1 MRIVITRSGGVGGL
15 TRTWSL
21 EVGRAEAEQR
31 WLPLAE
37 AEAEAKAGAEGEAE
51 AEGEAA
57 PGAGVRQRDAGPPP
71 PDAARDR
78 FTYRITVGYTEV
90 SVPESRLAEPWRE
103 LIERAREA
111 TRSTPGPGEGGVPAR
126 GTDRSSGVEDGTPEE
141 LL

>member
-1 MRIVITRSGGVGGL
+1 MRIEITRSGGIGGL

-21 EVGRAEAEQR
+21 EVSRAEAEQR

-37 AEAEAKAGAEGEAE
+37 AEAEASGE
-51 AEGEAA
+51 
-57 PGAGVRQRDAGPPP
+57 GVRQ

-78 FTYRITVGYTEV
+78 FTYRITIGYTEV

-103 LIERAREA
+103 LIDRARA
-111 TRSTPGPGEGGVPAR
+111 APRTLPALGPGEGGPPIP
-126 GTDRSSGVEDGTPEE
+126 DGAGDAEHGKPEE

>member
-37 AEAEAKAGAEGEAE
+37 AEAEAE
-51 AEGEAA
+51 AEGDAV
-57 PGAGVRQRDAGPPP
+57 PGAGVRQPDAGPPP

-90 SVPESRLAEPWRE
+90 SVPESRLAAPWRE

-111 TRSTPGPGEGGVPAR
+111 TRSSPGPGEGGGPAR
-126 GTDRSSGVEDGTPEE
+126 GADRSSGVEDGAPEE

>member
-1 MRIVITRSGGVGGL
+1 MRIQITRSGGVGGL

-21 EVGRAEAEQR
+21 EVSRAEAEQR

-37 AEAEAKAGAEGEAE
+37 AEAEASPGE
-51 AEGEAA
+51 
-57 PGAGVRQRDAGPPP
+57 GVRQ

-103 LIERAREA
+103 LIDRARA
-111 TRSTPGPGEGGVPAR
+111 AARTPPAPGRDEGGPPVPDGPGGAEHGK
-126 GTDRSSGVEDGTPEE
+126 PEE